1 MSHAFGIRDSGF
13 QINDDTPTTKR
24 VAQRLVTRCGF
35 FVAIFAAVFVFP
47 FQFRGNGKSV
57 LSLHL
62 WPLQMTAVLSMRQ
75 SLRATVQ
82 EGSIS
87 CWIAASVRLWMKC
100 TVVVCFFAILHLRR
114 FLLFLPAKADE
125 KG

>member
-1 MSHAFGIRDSGF
+1 MSHAF
-13 QINDDTPTTKR
+13 QINDDTRTTKR

-35 FVAIFAAVFVFP
+35 FVAIFAVLFVFP
-47 FQFRGNGKSV
+47 FQIRGNGKSV

-100 TVVVCFFAILHLRR
+100 TVVVCFFFAILHLRR

-125 KG
+125 KS